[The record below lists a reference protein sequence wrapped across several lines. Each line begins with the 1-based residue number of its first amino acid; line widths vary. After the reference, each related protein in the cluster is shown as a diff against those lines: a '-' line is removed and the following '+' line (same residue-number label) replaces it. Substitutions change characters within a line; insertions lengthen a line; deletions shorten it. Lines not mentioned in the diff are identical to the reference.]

1 MRRLLVLA
9 LLGCAS
15 GGSGAPPAT
24 RTPDR
29 ILMVD
34 ERGRVLRTT
43 DNPNEGS
50 EQLVPAAPGA
60 ALQALAGADGELG
73 LAVNTLETRDG
84 RVAAR
89 GIAAPRRIAGKPLS
103 AYLDCGNDVVGA
115 PAANG
120 YAVLLNVES
129 LVTPD
134 AAPGAV
140 RIRSFVSAS
149 ARAQGVSST
158 SVHCT
163 TTGALEKRLHLA
175 AATKLTT

>member
-15 GGSGAPPAT
+15 GGSGAPPAVS
-24 RTPDR
+24 TPDR

-60 ALQALAGADGELG
+60 TLQALVGAYGELG
-73 LAVNTLETRDG
+73 LAVNTLETREG

-89 GIAAPRRIAGKPLS
+89 GVAAPRRIAGKPLS

-134 AAPGAV
+134 APGTV
-140 RIRSFVSAS
+140 RIRSFVTAS

-158 SVHCT
+158 AVHCT